1 MADQTPPADELHAV
15 RQQLKTLGEREQ
27 VLKQLMLSDPSAR
40 TGNQFIVELCEVT
53 ARRTDLKE
61 LRACHPDI
69 VEQFTFPLKTTRVE
83 LRGIDQDTGEIVS
96 ARKARSAA

>member
-1 MADQTPPADELHAV
+1 MMADQLPPADELHAV
-15 RQQLKTLGEREQ
+15 RQQLKTLGEREAA
-27 VLKQLMLSDPSAR
+27 LKALMLSDPSAR

-83 LRGIDQDTGEIVS
+83 LRGLTEDGEVVS
-96 ARKARSAA
+96 LRRKATA